1 VDTTR
6 TLQTA
11 IDAGLQVGLLAHSA
25 ARLGA
30 SCAGPPLAVRP
41 HRHADHY
48 RQVCFD
54 AMGAASSA
62 FGEVG
67 RPAPATSVATRA
79 A

>member
-25 ARLGA
+25 AGCGA
-30 SCAGPPLAVRP
+30 SFAGPQFAVRP

-67 RPAPATSVATRA
+67 CPALATSVATRA